1 MVAYIGCDRQMTG
14 KLKTLQWWHKGVG
27 VDLIYTNSLH
37 WLDTGIFGHIQSHAY
52 AFLEWYGNGGLEE

>member
-1 MVAYIGCDRQMTG
+1 MTG

-27 VDLIYTNSLH
+27 VDLINTNSLH